1 METSHPLSI
10 ESFSYSWL
18 INLKPSFENLDD
30 SFRTSLDAS
39 DEASFIEMDPRKPPS
54 KRFLRDVQDFRFD
67 FPASDSPVAIVHADE
82 IFSNGLLMPL
92 FVDPMKM
99 KAYDASD
106 SFSTVPSSSPFPET
120 LLDTSKIRCP
130 SLRRWRKLYKRI
142 LHKYL
147 KCATPFCRRL
157 QGCGLS
163 SKTSND
169 GSRRQIVKNWVCSR
183 ESSPRTSV
191 ASAGDWRM
199 SCDSE
204 SSIYEAVLHCKRSIE
219 KYCTEKEK

>member
-1 METSHPLSI
+1 METSQPLSI

-18 INLKPSFENLDD
+18 INLKPSFEDLDD

-39 DEASFIEMDPRKPPS
+39 DEALFIEMDPRKPPS
-54 KRFLRDVQDFRFD
+54 KRFLGDVQDFKFD

-99 KAYDASD
+99 EAYDASD
-106 SFSTVPSSSPFPET
+106 SISAIPSSSPSPET
-120 LLDTSKIRCP
+120 LLEGSKIRCA
-130 SLRRWRKLYKRI
+130 SLRRYRKLYKRL

-147 KCATPFCRRL
+147 KFVTPFCQRL
-157 QGCGLS
+157 QGCGSS
-163 SKTSND
+163 SKTSSAD
-169 GSRRQIVKNWVCSR
+169 SRRQVVKNWVCSP

-191 ASAGDWRM
+191 ASACDWRM